1 MPAPVPVQV
10 QVQVQVQTQVQ
21 ADSVRRR
28 CGRGAGTCVF
38 GCVCVCGQSTRQG
51 RLRRAHLWA
60 ASTGLP
66 GLRCASIPFA
76 DEVMFNFGPGVA
88 ALWFRALEALW
99 EVAAADMGGVSLQQ
113 HWRITRA
120 LALEQAPWTEP
131 DRCRAGEGVQWEQQR
146 PGEAGAVGGSE
157 QHGGTGKI
165 NARNKARAE
174 TMRYGQTASSKDAR
188 CQLLRS

>member
-1 MPAPVPVQV
+1 MPAPVPVPV
-10 QVQVQVQTQVQ
+10 PVQVQTQVQ

-38 GCVCVCGQSTRQG
+38 GCVCDLCI
-51 RLRRAHLWA
+51 LRRAHLWA

-113 HWRITRA
+113 CKWIITR
-120 LALEQAPWTEP
+120 ALEQAPWTEP

-146 PGEAGAVGGSE
+146 PGEAGAMGCSE
-157 QHGGTGKI
+157 QHSGSGKI

-174 TMRYGQTASSKDAR
+174 TMRCGQTASSKDAR